1 MPDTVCRVY
10 AKDGLMAPLQDVLT
24 RGRRMLIQAGQD
36 SERLDTQVL
45 LEHVLG
51 IDRAILYTHPER
63 EVTPEQEQEFLA
75 LIERRMQG
83 EPIDYLIGHE
93 EFYGLD
99 FLVDERVLIPR
110 PETEILVETALR
122 LIRERLVIKQI
133 PLVADIGTGSGA
145 IPITLAVE
153 EPRLPSLYAV
163 DISRDALTVA
173 QRNCVH
179 HRVEQRVHLLQGDLL
194 MPLPEPVDL
203 LVANLPYVGT
213 DEVNVM
219 TRDVLDYEPHLA
231 LFSGQKGLDLLQ
243 RFFEQVRTTQKL
255 RPHGVMLLEIG
266 YRQREPLTKML
277 ATIFPDATVA
287 FQKDYA
293 GWDRMLQVTL

>member
-1 MPDTVCRVY
+1 MTTVRD
-10 AKDGLMAPLQDVLT
+10 ALT

-63 EVTPEQEQEFLA
+63 ELMAEQEQQFLK

-83 EPIDYLIGHE
+83 EPIAYMLGHE

-99 FLVDERVLIPR
+99 FLVDKRVLIPR
-110 PETEILVETALR
+110 PETEMLVETALR
-122 LIRERLVIKQI
+122 LVRTRLATKQA

-153 EPRLPSLYAV
+153 EPRLPYLYAI
-163 DISRDALTVA
+163 DISTDALAVA
-173 QRNCVH
+173 QQNCQRH
-179 HRVEQRVHLLQGDLL
+179 HVEQRVHLVHGDLL
-194 MPLPEPVDL
+194 LPLPEPVDML
-203 LVANLPYVGT
+203 IANLPYVGT
-213 DEVNVM
+213 DEVDVM
-219 TRDVLDYEPHLA
+219 TRDVLDYEPHQA
-231 LFSGQKGLDLLQ
+231 LFSGPKGLDLLQ
-243 RFFEQVRTTQKL
+243 RFFEQVCTLEKL
-255 RPHGVMLLEIG
+255 KPHGVMLLEIG
-266 YRQREPLTKML
+266 YRQRELLTKLLAHML
-277 ATIFPDATVA
+277 PDATIT

>member
-1 MPDTVCRVY
+1 MTTLR
-10 AKDGLMAPLQDVLT
+10 DVLT
-24 RGRRMLIQAGQD
+24 RGRRMLIQAGQE

-63 EVTPEQEQEFLA
+63 EVTAEQEQQFLA

-83 EPIDYLIGHE
+83 EPIAYILGHE

-99 FLVDERVLIPR
+99 FLVDKRVLIPR
-110 PETEILVETALR
+110 PETEMLVENALR
-122 LIRERLVIKQI
+122 LVRERLDNKQI

-153 EPRLPSLYAV
+153 EPRFPYLYAI
-163 DISRDALTVA
+163 DISTDALAVA
-173 QRNCVH
+173 QQNCQRH
-179 HRVEQRVHLLQGDLL
+179 HVEQRVHLLHGDLL
-194 MPLPEPVDL
+194 IPLPEPVDL

-213 DEVNVM
+213 DEVDVM
-219 TRDVLDYEPHLA
+219 TRDVLDYEPHQA
-231 LFSGQKGLDLLQ
+231 LFSGPNGLDLLQ
-243 RFFEQVRTTQKL
+243 RFLEQVRTLEKL
-255 RPHGVMLLEIG
+255 KPYGVMLLEIG
-266 YRQREPLTKML
+266 YHQRESLTELLTSML
-277 ATIFPDATVA
+277 PTATVN